1 MRAYLAIIVMMSGF
15 NVAERA
21 LASDTENIEKY
32 SFFSQPTASRD
43 QIIGDYE
50 ECRDLASTVQ
60 PPPAGYV
67 YTQGMAGAA
76 AAGFMQGLIK
86 GAQRRHMFD
95 AALRKCMSVKGF
107 VRYAMPKEAAEQL
120 YSGKWPEMRE
130 KLADRALAPAGE
142 SQRLDP

>member
-1 MRAYLAIIVMMSGF
+1 MRAYLATFVLLSGLIVAGPVSANG
-15 NVAERA
+15 
-21 LASDTENIEKY
+21 TEGIEKY
-32 SFFSQPTASRD
+32 SFFSQPAVSRD

-50 ECRDLASTVQ
+50 ECRDLASNVQ

-76 AAGFMQGLIK
+76 VAGFMQGMIK

-107 VRYAMPKEAAEQL
+107 GRYAMSKEGAELL
-120 YSGKWPEMRE
+120 YSGKWAEMRE